1 MQGRQAKSNLGT
13 NEKRKKKK
21 KILAITKKGLKE
33 KSTEKEKNL
42 EIGARQAEWKEYYDA
57 NSGKNYYYNKTTR
70 TTQWEKPS
78 GVVFR

>member
-1 MQGRQAKSNLGT
+1 MKK
-13 NEKRKKKK
+13 EKKRKKS
-21 KILAITKKGLKE
+21 LQLQKKGLKE
-33 KSTEKEKNL
+33 KSTEEKNL